1 MNIQDIRTEYKLQ
14 TLNEVDV
21 NANPLLQ
28 FQKWFEEAV
37 AADIVEVNAFQL
49 ATASAN
55 GVPSV
60 RTVLLKGLKDD
71 KFIFYT
77 NYNSQKGTELAEN
90 PRASALFF
98 YKELERQIRITGIVN
113 KISTEDSDA
122 YFYSRPKSSQIGAI
136 ASPQSEII
144 ESRAWLEEREAAI
157 SANSK
162 DISRPEHWGGYAI
175 QPVTMEFWQGRPSRL
190 HDRILY
196 TLQSDGSWSTVRLA
210 P

>member
-1 MNIQDIRTEYKLQ
+1 
-14 TLNEVDV
+14 
-21 NANPLLQ
+21 
-28 FQKWFEEAV
+28 
-37 AADIVEVNAFQL
+37 
-49 ATASAN
+49 
-55 GVPSV
+55 
-60 RTVLLKGLKDD
+60 
-71 KFIFYT
+71 
-77 NYNSQKGTELAEN
+77 
-90 PRASALFF
+90 
-98 YKELERQIRITGIVN
+98 VN